1 MPRDSRLY
9 LSDIRKAIG
18 RIETSIQGLDKVSFS
33 TDNEKVDSVLF
44 NLMTI
49 GEAAKNVPQ
58 AIREMKPDVSWSA
71 IGRFRDFVVHHYFD
85 IDMDKVWD
93 ILTSD
98 IPELKQQIEALL
110 QDLSTGGDNN
120 GEEQS

>member
-18 RIETSIQGLDKVSFS
+18 RIETSIHGLDKTLFS
-33 TDNEKVDSVLF
+33 QDDEKVDSVLF

-58 AIREMKPDVSWSA
+58 TIRDKNPDISWSA

-93 ILTSD
+93 ILQFD
-98 IPELKQQIEALL
+98 IPDLKQQIEALL
-110 QDLSTGGDNN
+110 QELPSGGDTH